1 MPHIIDN
8 KIYHDDQ
15 KIGWIDGIHIRD
27 MSNNKLGWFENG
39 FVYSENGARKV
50 AYIHEN
56 ELVYENGRPSSALEH
71 INEEIQGN
79 IPILAKCAVKVLLD
93 L

>member
-8 KIYHDDQ
+8 RVWHNGE
-15 KIGWIDGIHIRD
+15 KIGWIDDHHIRD
-27 MSNNKLGWFENG
+27 EANDKLGYFENG
-39 FVYSENGARKV
+39 YIYNESGYKV

-56 ELVYENGRPSSALEH
+56 ELCYENGRPASDLEH
-71 INEEIQGN
+71 VNEEIQGSV
-79 IPILAKCAVKVLLD
+79 PILAKCAVKVLLD